1 MRTLTLTLTMFALFI
16 HGGAALAQQG
26 AKDVTVEAI
35 PIEKVLNANPESDGK
50 AYRIDLLLSE
60 GKKVAYAVPPSEA
73 AKIADGLS
81 KPAIAGG
88 QNRQIA
94 TIISGMT
101 IETDSEGKAVIL
113 TPRTQSNVMEP
124 LAIPISGAKLLVRAL
139 KKKIVQAKRTAARTR
154 NSNEAFSL
162 GREAERQTQAALPFS
177 GPFESLSLSAT
188 DLIKVIVMLFKLA

>member
-1 MRTLTLTLTMFALFI
+1 MRILTLTLTIFALFN

-35 PIEKVLNANPESDGK
+35 PIEKVLNANPEPDGK
-50 AYRIDLLLSE
+50 AYRYLLLSE
-60 GKKVAYAVPPSEA
+60 GKRVAYTIPPSEA

-124 LAIPISGAKLLVRAL
+124 FAIPISGAKLLVRAL
-139 KKKIVQAKRTAARTR
+139 KKKIVQAKRTAAR
-154 NSNEAFSL
+154 
-162 GREAERQTQAALPFS
+162 QPKQQ
-177 GPFESLSLSAT
+177 
-188 DLIKVIVMLFKLA
+188 